1 MFLITNRNVH
11 EKKTGPDALGSKPN
25 PMGPNELRLAEANK
39 EGGKWRV
46 SILPDTCTPTMLKS
60 AGIKRQTDAQGNQQP
75 VYASRYV
82 AYKLLLQLRALQ
94 KKRQGSPPALAFFVH
109 GYNNDVEAVLDRAQ
123 TFEDLYGVEVV
134 AFSWP
139 ADGGGFRGT
148 MSYLSDKR
156 DALSSVGAL
165 DRAIIKLD
173 DYLKEMN
180 EERRDRI
187 ETSATAEHGDDAEE
201 WDGHFTREMIREC
214 PFTINLILHSM
225 GNYVFKN
232 YMSSSTYSGNR
243 LVFDNV
249 IMAAADANNPGHP
262 EWVDRI
268 QCRKRVY
275 ITINENDMALRASRM
290 KAGEEQKARLGHWP
304 YYLDSR
310 RAVYVN
316 FTGARGVGDSH
327 AYFEGKPVE
336 KNPDVRQFFNLALNG
351 DVAEDGLDYDI
362 ARNMYRIG

>member
-1 MFLITNRNVH
+1 MFLITNRDVD
-11 EKKTGPDALGSKPN
+11 ESKTGPDAFGGKIN
-25 PMGPNELRLAEANK
+25 PLGPNELRLAEANK
-39 EGGKWRV
+39 VGGNWKV
-46 SILPDTCTPTMLKS
+46 SILPDTCTPAMLKS
-60 AGIKRQTDAQGNQQP
+60 AGIKPEKDEQGNVAP

-82 AYKLLLQLRALQ
+82 AYKLLLQLKALQ
-94 KKRQGSPPALAFFVH
+94 KKKGVPPALAFFVH

-134 AFSWP
+134 AFTWP
-139 ADGGGFRGT
+139 ADGGGLRGLA
-148 MSYLSDKR
+148 SYLSDKR

-165 DRAIIKLD
+165 DRAIIKVD

-180 EERRDRI
+180 SERVGRI
-187 ETSATAEHGDDAEE
+187 EAAATAEHEDDAAG
-201 WDGHFTREMIREC
+201 WDGHFTREMTREC
-214 PFTINLILHSM
+214 PFTVNLILHSM

-232 YMSSSTYSGNR
+232 YMSSTTYSGDR

-275 ITINENDMALRASRM
+275 ITINENDIALRASRM
-290 KAGEEQKARLGHWP
+290 KAGEEQQARLGHWP
-304 YYLDSR
+304 YSLDSR

-316 FTGARGVGDSH
+316 FTDARGVGDSH
-327 AYFEGKPVE
+327 AYFEGTPAE
-336 KNPDVRQFFNLALNG
+336 SNTDIRRFFDLALNG
-351 DVAEDGLDYDI
+351 TVAEDGLDYDV

>member
-11 EKKTGPDALGSKPN
+11 EKKTGPDALGSKAN
-25 PMGPNELRLAEANK
+25 PLGPNELRLAEATK
-39 EGGKWRV
+39 EAGKWRV
-46 SILPDTCTPTMLKS
+46 SILPDVCTPAMIRS
-60 AGIKRQTDAQGNQQP
+60 AGIKPKKDAQGKDVP
-75 VYASRYV
+75 IYASRYV
-82 AYKLLLQLRALQ
+82 AYKLLLQLKALQ
-94 KKRQGSPPALAFFVH
+94 KKKGSPPALAFFVH
-109 GYNNDVEAVLDRAQ
+109 GYNNDVEAVLDRARE
-123 TFEDLYGVEVV
+123 FEKLYGVEVV

-139 ADGGGFRGT
+139 ADGGGLSGT

-156 DALSSVGAL
+156 DALTSVGAF
-165 DRAIIKLD
+165 DRAIIKMD
-173 DYLKEMN
+173 EYLTEMN
-180 EERRDRI
+180 KERVTKI
-187 ETSATAEHGDDAEE
+187 EAKATASHGDNADE
-201 WDGHFTREMIREC
+201 WDGDFTRAMMREC
-214 PFTINLILHSM
+214 PFTLNLILHSM
-225 GNYVFKN
+225 GNYVFKS
-232 YMSSSTYSGNR
+232 YMSSSTYSWNR

-249 IMAAADANNPGHP
+249 IMAAADANNPDHV

-275 ITINENDMALRASRM
+275 VTINENDIALRASRM

-304 YYLDSR
+304 YGLESR

-336 KNPDVRQFFNLALNG
+336 KNPNVRKFFDLALNG
-351 DVAEDGLDYDI
+351 AVAEDGLDYDV